1 MNINQ
6 LEYIRLL
13 EEENRRLKQ
22 KINNT
27 SVAKEWLDF
36 AKLKFS
42 VKLILTGFG
51 IGFVLFYLILP
62 SPIGLLFPREIQTT
76 LKSVQCGT
84 NSVYQKLGI

>member
-1 MNINQ
+1 MNQ
-6 LEYIRLL
+6 LEYIKLL
-13 EEENRRLKQ
+13 EEENRRLKL

-36 AKLKFS
+36 AKVKFS
-42 VKLILTGFG
+42 VKLLLTGFG

-62 SPIGLLFPREIQTT
+62 SPIGLLFPRQVQNT

-84 NSVYQKLGI
+84 NAVYQRLGI